1 MKIIIRDAE
10 VHPPSQRSLAKFSNV
25 MEHTLRKRVHELLA
39 MVLENGWTL
48 KKGVRV
54 YP

>member
-1 MKIIIRDAE
+1 MKIIIMKNLG
-10 VHPPSQRSLAKFSNV
+10 VPSQRSLAHISNV
-25 MEHTLRKRVHELLA
+25 MEHTFRIRVHELLA

-48 KKGVRV
+48 KQGVRV